1 MLEKNLEPILIISST
16 FRSLI
21 YLKYF
26 KKNNLLPKK
35 IIFLKDKKE
44 SVINKKILSIFL
56 KNKKIEPKTFK
67 TKMINSLQVVN
78 YIKKLKEKLFIV
90 SLYAGAI
97 GIIKNKMLLQKKLF
111 LHSHPG
117 KLPYYKGST
126 TIYYSLIKEKKIFC
140 DTFFLNKK
148 IDDGQIIVSK
158 KYSIPK
164 KIIKIDKEYDAKI
177 RALNL
182 IQAIKLLRDKKI
194 KFKKIKKK
202 KNNTSSYYYI
212 IHPVLRF
219 LALNKFKNV

>member
-1 MLEKNLEPILIISST
+1 M
-16 FRSLI
+16 
-21 YLKYF
+21 
-26 KKNNLLPKK
+26 
-35 IIFLKDKKE
+35 
-44 SVINKKILSIFL
+44 
-56 KNKKIEPKTFK
+56 
-67 TKMINSLQVVN
+67 
-78 YIKKLKEKLFIV
+78 
-90 SLYAGAI
+90 
-97 GIIKNKMLLQKKLF
+97 
-111 LHSHPG
+111 HSHPG

-164 KIIKIDKEYDAKI
+164 KIIKIDKQYDAKI